1 MQILLSCAKDMASTV
16 CTYKEIK
23 GSTPLFEQQ
32 ARELAASMSNYS
44 WEELGQILQ
53 INDKLAHLNR
63 LRYLNFLQPDEKSHA
78 VLAFTGMAYRHLKA
92 TDFDRTEA
100 DFAQQHLWITSF
112 LYGILR
118 PLDEIKNHRLEGYV
132 RLPEND
138 DRSLFDYWKPL
149 LTEKFIASV
158 KKDGGVLLYLA
169 SEEMKGLFDWKRVK
183 QEVQVVEPQFM
194 VRKGSGYKTI
204 VVYTKMCRGAMA
216 RYVITRR
223 LSNVDDLLGFEY
235 EGYRYQM
242 DISTPQRPI
251 FILD

>member
-53 INDKLAHLNR
+53 INHKLAHLNR

-158 KKDGGVLLYLA
+158 KKDDGVLLYLA
-169 SEEMKGLFDWKRVK
+169 SEEMK
-183 QEVQVVEPQFM
+183 
-194 VRKGSGYKTI
+194 
-204 VVYTKMCRGAMA
+204 
-216 RYVITRR
+216 
-223 LSNVDDLLGFEY
+223 
-235 EGYRYQM
+235 
-242 DISTPQRPI
+242 
-251 FILD
+251 

>member
-53 INDKLAHLNR
+53 INDKLA
-63 LRYLNFLQPDEKSHA
+63 
-78 VLAFTGMAYRHLKA
+78 LAFTGMAYRHLKA
-92 TDFDRTEA
+92 TDFDKTEA

-158 KKDGGVLLYLA
+158 KKDDGVLLYLA

-183 QEVQVVEPQFM
+183 QEVQVVEKAAVTKPLLCIQRCVGVLWHDM
-194 VRKGSGYKTI
+194 SLPAVSQMLTTYLVLSMKAIAIRWISVRPN
-204 VVYTKMCRGAMA
+204 A
-216 RYVITRR
+216 RYLFLTN
-223 LSNVDDLLGFEY
+223 LK
-235 EGYRYQM
+235 
-242 DISTPQRPI
+242 
-251 FILD
+251 

>member
-1 MQILLSCAKDMASTV
+1 M
-16 CTYKEIK
+16 
-23 GSTPLFEQQ
+23 
-32 ARELAASMSNYS
+32 
-44 WEELGQILQ
+44 
-53 INDKLAHLNR
+53 
-63 LRYLNFLQPDEKSHA
+63 
-78 VLAFTGMAYRHLKA
+78 
-92 TDFDRTEA
+92 
-100 DFAQQHLWITSF
+100 
-112 LYGILR
+112 
-118 PLDEIKNHRLEGYV
+118 
-132 RLPEND
+132 
-138 DRSLFDYWKPL
+138 

-223 LSNVDDLLGFEY
+223 LSNVDDILGFEY

-242 DISTPQRPI
+242 DISTSQRPI
-251 FILD
+251 FVLD